1 MPPSINTIRRIHKLY
16 IRLGQILQAR
26 AVPPGEAN
34 METPHVQPAGEVFK
48 VFPIP
53 YFKVRNAQ
61 LKEWS
66 GLIMIM
72 LSTAMQHAKNR
83 KSMEISTTF
92 AGTVG

>member
-1 MPPSINTIRRIHKLY
+1 MFSSLPNGHIHLNEPLY
-16 IRLGQILQAR
+16 HSVWI
-26 AVPPGEAN
+26 
-34 METPHVQPAGEVFK
+34 
-48 VFPIP
+48 
-53 YFKVRNAQ
+53 Q